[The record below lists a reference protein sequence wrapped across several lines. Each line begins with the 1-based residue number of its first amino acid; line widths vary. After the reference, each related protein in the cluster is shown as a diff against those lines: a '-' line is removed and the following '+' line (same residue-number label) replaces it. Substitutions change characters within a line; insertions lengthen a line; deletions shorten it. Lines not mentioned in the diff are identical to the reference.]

1 MTHPQGSTGK
11 GGAAIMIAYPI
22 TWTAA
27 PKVITFENARV
38 IQYRPKVTDIA
49 KAVETY
55 LPSTELLGERVD
67 TTCC

>member
-1 MTHPQGSTGK
+1 
-11 GGAAIMIAYPI
+11 MIAYPI